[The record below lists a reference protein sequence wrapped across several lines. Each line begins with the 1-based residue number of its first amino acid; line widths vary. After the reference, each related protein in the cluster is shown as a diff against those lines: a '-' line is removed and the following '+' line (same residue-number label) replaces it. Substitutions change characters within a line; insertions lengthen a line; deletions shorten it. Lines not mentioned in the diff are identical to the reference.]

1 LIKVYALTHPLI
13 WLYDIKESVTLGA
26 SLKRIAAPAP
36 ATHPYEF
43 AKAPSSAAR
52 ANKSPARNC
61 RTEDAMVIREQREQ
75 RFSSDQVRQVLD
87 HVLGDDLH
95 AKRVASLSDA
105 TLGVLRSSSLA
116 VCAIGQGLAAAR
128 GLNPKHATKQ
138 VDRLLSN
145 PKINVDDILAR
156 WVPYIVG
163 ARTAIVVAMDWTDF
177 DADKQ
182 ATIMLSLITDHG
194 RATPLVWLT
203 VDKRT
208 LKDNRSLY
216 EHRVLVR
223 LGEFLPA
230 GIKVCVVADR
240 GFGDQKLYRMLNEE
254 LCFDYVIRFRGN
266 IAVTAA
272 TGETRTAAAWVRENG
287 RARVLRGAEVTA
299 DRYRVGTVVCVQDP
313 DMKQAWCLAA
323 SSSDA
328 SAKELTDFYG
338 RRWGIECSLRD
349 TKDLRFGMG
358 MGSMHVN
365 SPDRRDRLWLIN
377 AFAVVLLTLL
387 GAAGEALGFDRMLKT
402 NTAKRRVHSLFRQG
416 CILYDLIPMM
426 PEVRLRTLM
435 QRFSRMLLEQPLFAD
450 VFGTV

>member
-1 LIKVYALTHPLI
+1 
-13 WLYDIKESVTLGA
+13 
-26 SLKRIAAPAP
+26 
-36 ATHPYEF
+36 
-43 AKAPSSAAR
+43 
-52 ANKSPARNC
+52 
-61 RTEDAMVIREQREQ
+61 MVIREQREH

-163 ARTAIVVAMDWTDF
+163 ARTAIVVALDWTDF

-266 IAVTAA
+266 IAVTAI
-272 TGETRTAAAWVRENG
+272 TGETRTAAAWVRGNG
-287 RARVLRGAEVTA
+287 RARVLRSAEVTA

-323 SSSDA
+323 SSSNA

-402 NTAKRRVHSLFRQG
+402 NTAKRRVHSVFRQG

-435 QRFSRMLLEQPLFAD
+435 QRFSQMLLDPTS
-450 VFGTV
+450 TV